1 MFTGIMSITAA
12 LVSAVVILKLMA
24 ITRQNRQQL
33 HRLHDIDRSI
43 LSGLSH
49 KGVMH
54 AIMDK
59 LTSVLKPDAAAILVI
74 DKQHNLKTAIS
85 DNLSKKFND
94 FVGKMTNGFFS
105 SVIENRKPLNI
116 TRISDDEDESFLE
129 AIRDEGFISSLS
141 APIIVK
147 GGMPAGILTLY
158 SRKPRAYT
166 ERELTLID
174 SINSRIGVALDHAK
188 LIERI
193 QEINIESVRALVEA
207 IELRDPYTIGHSI
220 QVANLATRIAQ
231 ELELSEREKN
241 LIEFAGLLHDV
252 GKIIVP
258 EAILQKSS
266 VLTDEEWQIIKR
278 HVVHSAKIIEPIRN
292 LRSVQNWIL
301 HHHEQWDGSGYPDG
315 ISAEK
320 IPLQSRILAVCDAY
334 SAMTGDRPYRK
345 ALSDEDARREIVNV
359 AGKQL
364 DPKIVSLFLSLDLE
378 INEKGETHKEGEKHV
393 DIEAK
398 A

>member
-1 MFTGIMSITAA
+1 MFTVMMSITAA
-12 LVSAVVILKLMA
+12 LVGAVVILKLMA
-24 ITRQNRQQL
+24 SVRQNRQQL

-49 KGVMH
+49 KGLMH

-94 FVGKMTNGFFS
+94 LVGKMTNGFFS

-116 TRISDDEDESFLE
+116 TRISDDEDESFLG
-129 AIRDEGFISSLS
+129 AIRNEGFISSLS

-158 SRKPRAYT
+158 SRKARAYT
-166 ERELTLID
+166 ERELILID
-174 SINSRIGVALDHAK
+174 SINSRIGVALDRAK
-188 LIERI
+188 LTERI

-378 INEKGETHKEGEKHV
+378 INEKGETHKEGEEHV
-393 DIEAK
+393 DIDAK

>member
-1 MFTGIMSITAA
+1 MFMGIMSITAA
-12 LVSAVVILKLMA
+12 LVSVVVILKLMVIA
-24 ITRQNRQQL
+24 RQNCQQL
-33 HRLHDIDRSI
+33 NRLHDIDRSI

-49 KGVMH
+49 KGVLH

-74 DKQHNLKTAIS
+74 DKQHSLTTAIS

-94 FVGKMTNGFFS
+94 LVGKMNNGFFS
-105 SVIENRKPLNI
+105 SVIENRRPLNI
-116 TRISDDEDESFLE
+116 TKISGDEDESFLG

-158 SRKPRAYT
+158 SKKPRAYT

-174 SINSRIGVALDHAK
+174 SINSRIGVALDRAN
-188 LIERI
+188 LTERI

-266 VLTDEEWQIIKR
+266 VLTDEEWQIIKK
-278 HVVHSAKIIEPIRN
+278 HVVHSAQIIEPIKN

-315 ISAEK
+315 ISADK

-364 DPKIVSLFLSLDLE
+364 DPKIVNLFLSLDF
-378 INEKGETHKEGEKHV
+378 
-393 DIEAK
+393 
-398 A
+398 